1 MTIEFTTQGG
11 MHIES
16 DPKTGAIAAS
26 NAAAVEEALKTP
38 LPDDQPEQTVEA
50 VAKEP
55 KEPVNP
61 RQAIMEKIYE
71 SRQEQF
77 KKELEYAADV
87 SAQIDAGAT
96 VEQILDEKSE
106 EPVRTEAKPVQRE
119 AAQAQLQEPGQQ
131 ALPQTRKV
139 VVGNQQFDLTPEEM
153 EQLAA
158 RTLQA
163 EAAARQVYHQP
174 QPVYYQPQQQV
185 QQQPEPAREDLKDIA
200 RRITYGSEEE
210 SAKALADFANL
221 TARMAQPQ
229 VAPEQI
235 AQYAANMAIAQT
247 NFNRNLETISS
258 EYADIYQNRGKSLVA
273 ADHVGNL
280 RQKYAMLG
288 QQKPDLELWREAC
301 SKTRDEYGGPSETA
315 ERVNKEQ
322 TPAQQVTAVVNP
334 TRLERKR
341 AAPQPASAVNK
352 VQAMQQQRTV
362 TSSDIVSRMRQQ
374 RGQSVA

>member
-1 MTIEFTTQGG
+1 MTTEFTTQGG

-26 NAAAVEEALKTP
+26 NAAAVEEALKAP

-50 VAKEP
+50 AAEEP
-55 KEPVNP
+55 KGPVDS
-61 RQAIMEKIYE
+61 RKAIMEKIYE
-71 SRQEQF
+71 SREEQF

-96 VEQILDEKSE
+96 VEQILEEKSE
-106 EPVRTEAKPVQRE
+106 VPAEEKPVPQKR
-119 AAQAQLQEPGQQ
+119 AAEQAPLQE

-139 VVGNQQFDLTPEEM
+139 IVGNQQFDLTPEEM

-301 SKTRDEYGGPSETA
+301 SKTRDEYGGSSETA

-352 VQAMQQQRTV
+352 TQPMQQQRIV